1 MFKKAKVLFLYTE
14 TPLHTGS
21 GSSLSVV
28 DLPIQ
33 RERHTNFPMVQA
45 SGLKGSLRD
54 YAENKAKSEKDED
67 ARNLMKNK
75 ITLVFG
81 PEKEGSE
88 HAGAISFT
96 DARLLLFPVRSLKGI
111 FAWITCPSVL
121 QRFVRDLTIAGLSQ
135 TLTIPNVGEN
145 EASVTNS
152 SEVTVDNKV
161 VLEEFSFDV
170 KDNEEDKKKATEIAK
185 WISEKAIPQ
194 SDEYKPWRDKI
205 VKNLV
210 ILPDNAF
217 RDFTEFSTEVIAR
230 IKLNPKKTTGKDPE
244 TGESGNLF
252 YEEHLPCD
260 TLFYSLALASD
271 PLGTK
276 LNDFQ
281 KAEHVLKFIADL
293 QMDRFQL
300 GGDETVG
307 RGIVKLQFLEVKE
320 NGTGKPNKNS

>member
-33 RERHTNFPMVQA
+33 RERHTNLPMVQA
-45 SGLKGSLRD
+45 SGLKGSLRN
-54 YAENKAKSEKDED
+54 YAEDLAKNITNGKVKGVNIPNIDD
-67 ARNLMKNK
+67 K
-75 ITLVFG
+75 IKLVFG

-88 HAGAISFT
+88 HAGALSFT

-111 FAWITCPSVL
+111 FAWVTCPSVL
-121 QRFVRDLTIAGLSQ
+121 QRFVRDLTIAGLTQ
-135 TLTIPNVGEN
+135 TLTVPSVGEN

-161 VLEEFSFDV
+161 ILEEFSFDA
-170 KDNEEDKKKATEIAK
+170 KDSEEDKKKATEIADWLSK
-185 WISEKAIPQ
+185 NAIPQ
-194 SDEYKPWRDKI
+194 SDEYKPWREKI
-205 VKNLV
+205 TKNLV

-230 IKLNPKKTTGKDPE
+230 TKIQSETKTVAPGA
-244 TGESGNLF
+244 LW
-252 YEEHLPCD
+252 YEEHLPSD
-260 TLFYSLALASD
+260 TLLYSLALASD

-276 LNDFQ
+276 VNGLNSADD
-281 KAEHVLKFIADL
+281 VLTFLTSLEI
-293 QMDRFQL
+293 DRFQL

-307 RGIVKLQFLEVKE
+307 RGIVKLQIL
-320 NGTGKPNKNS
+320 GG

>member
-1 MFKKAKVLFLYTE
+1 MFKQAKVLFLYTE

-33 RERHTNFPMVQA
+33 RERHTNLPMVQA

-54 YAENKAKSEKDED
+54 YAEQKYKNDANAKT
-67 ARNLMKNK
+67 K

-81 PEKEGSE
+81 PEREGSE

-111 FAWITCPSVL
+111 FAWVTCPSVL
-121 QRFVRDLTIAGLSQ
+121 QRFIRDLSVAGTASKASLN
-135 TLTIPNVGEN
+135 IPDVGEN
-145 EASVTNS
+145 EALVTNS
-152 SEVTVDNKV
+152 SEIAVDKKV

-170 KDNEEDKKKATEIAK
+170 KDSEEDKKKAAEIAK
-185 WISEKAIPQ
+185 WISENAIPKGI
-194 SDEYKPWRDKI
+194 SPDKDEYKFWRDKI
-205 VKNLV
+205 TKNLV

-230 IKLNPKKTTGKDPE
+230 IKLNPSKTTGKDPE
-244 TGESGNLF
+244 TGEKGNLF
-252 YEEHLPCD
+252 YEEHLPSD
-260 TLFYSLALASD
+260 TLLYSLALASD
-271 PLGTK
+271 PLGNKPT
-276 LNDFQ
+276 DFQ
-281 KAEHVLKFIADL
+281 TAEHVLKFLTDL
-293 QMDRFQL
+293 QIDRFQL

-307 RGIVKLQFLEVKE
+307 RGIVKLQIM
-320 NGTGKPNKNS
+320 GG

>member
-1 MFKKAKVLFLYTE
+1 MFKQAKVLFLYTE

-33 RERHTNFPMVQA
+33 RERHTNLPMVQA

-54 YAENKAKSEKDED
+54 YAENKAKNEKDGSAKD
-67 ARNLMKNK
+67 LMKNK

-111 FAWITCPSVL
+111 FAWVTCPSVL
-121 QRFVRDLTIAGLSQ
+121 QRFLRDLTIAGLTQ
-135 TLTIPNVGEN
+135 TLTVPSVGEN

-161 VLEEFSFDV
+161 ILEEFSFTANKSNGADS
-170 KDNEEDKKKATEIAK
+170 IAK
-185 WISEKAIPQ
+185 WLSGNAIPT
-194 SDEYKPWRDKI
+194 STEYSFWKSKI
-205 VKNLV
+205 TKNLV

-230 IKLNPKKTTGKDPE
+230 IKLNP
-244 TGESGNLF
+244 
-252 YEEHLPCD
+252 
-260 TLFYSLALASD
+260 
-271 PLGTK
+271 
-276 LNDFQ
+276 
-281 KAEHVLKFIADL
+281 
-293 QMDRFQL
+293 
-300 GGDETVG
+300 
-307 RGIVKLQFLEVKE
+307 
-320 NGTGKPNKNS
+320 

>member
-33 RERHTNFPMVQA
+33 RERHTNLPMVQA
-45 SGLKGSLRD
+45 SGLKGSLRN
-54 YAENKAKSEKDED
+54 YAEDLAKNITNGKVKGVNIPNIDD
-67 ARNLMKNK
+67 K
-75 ITLVFG
+75 IKLVFG

-96 DARLLLFPVRSLKGI
+96 DARLLLFPVRSLRGI
-111 FAWITCPSVL
+111 FAWVTCSSVL
-121 QRFVRDLTIAGLSQ
+121 HRLIRDLTIAGASVKVDNEDL
-135 TLTIPNVGEN
+135 NVPSVSDN
-145 EASVTNS
+145 EALVTNL
-152 SEVTVDNKV
+152 SEVVVDNKV
-161 VLEEFSFDV
+161 VLEEFSFSA
-170 KDNEEDKKKATEIAK
+170 KKSNGVDEIAK

-194 SDEYKPWRDKI
+194 SPEYKSWREKI
-205 VKNLV
+205 SKNLV
-210 ILPDNAF
+210 ILPDNDF

-252 YEEHLPCD
+252 YEEHLPSD
-260 TLFYSLALASD
+260 TLLYSIALAAN
-271 PLGTK
+271 PLGDQSA
-276 LNDFQ
+276 LP
-281 KAEHVLKFIADL
+281 ADL
-293 QMDRFQL
+293 KTAEEVLQFLIDLQIDRFQL

-307 RGIVKLQFLEVKE
+307 RGIVKFQIM
-320 NGTGKPNKNS
+320 GG